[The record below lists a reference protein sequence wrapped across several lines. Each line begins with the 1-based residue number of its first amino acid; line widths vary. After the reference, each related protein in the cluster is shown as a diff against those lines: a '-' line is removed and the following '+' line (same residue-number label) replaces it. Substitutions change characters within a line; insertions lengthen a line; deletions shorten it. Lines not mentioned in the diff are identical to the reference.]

1 MTHEPSPERKI
12 SGVNQ
17 NVETQ
22 NPSGSVDPL
31 AQLIVDTLR
40 KSGCKAWLG
49 FPPPEEME
57 KLRAEKAERDF
68 QVAKR
73 RLENQTR
80 KMAELKR
87 GAREVIQRS
96 RDEQV

>member
-1 MTHEPSPERKI
+1 MKK
-12 SGVNQ
+12 N
-17 NVETQ
+17 Q

-49 FPPPEEME
+49 FPSDEERE
-57 KLRAEKAERDF
+57 QLKAEKAERDF
-68 QVAKR
+68 QVLKR
-73 RLENQTR
+73 REEAKDR
-80 KMAELKR
+80 HHAELKDR
-87 GAREVIQRS
+87 AREVIRRS

>member
-1 MTHEPSPERKI
+1 MKK
-12 SGVNQ
+12 N
-17 NVETQ
+17 Q

-31 AQLIVDTLR
+31 AQLLVDTLR

-57 KLRAEKAERDF
+57 KLKAEKAERDF
-68 QVAKR
+68 KITKR
-73 RLENQTR
+73 RLENQDR
-80 KMAELKR
+80 KRAELKER
-87 GAREVIQRS
+87 TREVIQRN